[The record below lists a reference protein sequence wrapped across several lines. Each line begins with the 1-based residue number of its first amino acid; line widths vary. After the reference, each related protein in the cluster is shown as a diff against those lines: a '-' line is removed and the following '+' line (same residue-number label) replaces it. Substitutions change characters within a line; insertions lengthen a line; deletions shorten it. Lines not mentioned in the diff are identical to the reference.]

1 MLAAALSTSVVRW
14 GGSHEPS
21 TSGHRAVAVHPL
33 FALFFEFANSPRW
46 QTQKLCLYANHEE
59 VAVELELS
67 LSVEARA
74 VVGDESTAASRNLGS
89 SRAAATHAAVVEQ
102 SVCIETGGP
111 VAG

>member
-46 QTQKLCLYANHEE
+46 QTKKLCLYANPDED
-59 VAVELELS
+59 AVELELS
-67 LSVEARA
+67 VSAEARSWA
-74 VVGDESTAASRNLGS
+74 MSRRRLLGS

-102 SVCIETGGP
+102 SVCIETSGP